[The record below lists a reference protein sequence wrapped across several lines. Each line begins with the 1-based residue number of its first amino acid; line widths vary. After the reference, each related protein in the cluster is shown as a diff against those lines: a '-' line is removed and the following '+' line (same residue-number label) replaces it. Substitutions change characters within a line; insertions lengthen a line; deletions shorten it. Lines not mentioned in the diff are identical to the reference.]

1 MKTVAVASPPIDT
14 PPKRKGG
21 RRGGGVTAA
30 SRPAPAAPM
39 PSPHNKDLEIMH
51 RSLRANRGESE
62 TGDGGS
68 SAELQNLHQ
77 IVSEL
82 VEEEEN
88 LLHAHMNSIQE
99 NAELLTE
106 EGRLLAKVQGEDVV
120 DYDIDMYAERLDE
133 ILSTKIRM
141 YTELHK
147 NLKMFREHLAK
158 EEMLSNRLSGNV
170 QMY

>member
-1 MKTVAVASPPIDT
+1 
-14 PPKRKGG
+14 
-21 RRGGGVTAA
+21 
-30 SRPAPAAPM
+30 
-39 PSPHNKDLEIMH
+39 MH
-51 RSLRANRGESE
+51 RSLRANRRG
-62 TGDGGS
+62 GDGDGGGS
-68 SAELQNLHQ
+68 SAELQNLHE

-88 LLHAHMNSIQE
+88 LLHAHMESIQE

-141 YTELHK
+141 YTSLHS
-147 NLKMFREHLAK
+147 NLKKFRKHLAK
-158 EEMLSNRLSGNV
+158 EERLSNRLAGNV

>member
-1 MKTVAVASPPIDT
+1 MEWGDCSVSAGP
-14 PPKRKGG
+14 
-21 RRGGGVTAA
+21 
-30 SRPAPAAPM
+30 SRPDAQ
-39 PSPHNKDLEIMH
+39 PHNKDLEIMH

-62 TGDGGS
+62 TDGGS

-88 LLHAHMNSIQE
+88 LLHAYEFDQE

-106 EGRLLAKVQGEDVV
+106 EGRLAKVQGEDVV

-141 YTELHK
+141 HRTSQQSE
-147 NLKMFREHLAK
+147 
-158 EEMLSNRLSGNV
+158 NV
-170 QMY
+170 P